1 MEDYKRE
8 KNWCVCYATI
18 IIFILPASIVISPSL
33 TAFFE
38 VILYTLFI
46 GSSELRR
53 RFILSLKQPIVILGG
68 AFFLFIAASS
78 LWSSAPIESILEHL
92 KSWRKIL
99 LLPIAISLIT
109 NENLKDRFLI
119 YFVASMTVCA
129 IISWIFFIG
138 DFTYNYRGAE
148 ALLRNHATQG
158 ISFFVAAFT
167 SIFLIFHKKNTKH
180 TFKIL
185 LTLSFFI
192 IFTNSF
198 IISTSRSSYIIGMVL
213 IICFGFYAN
222 KKTASIL
229 IPILLI
235 TSISILYFSPTP
247 YKQINKIWQ
256 EIQNTENAKD
266 ITSGGAR
273 VVFLKNTIPIIIE
286 SPIIGH
292 GLKSMPIE
300 YAKQVKD
307 TLGWQSVITSDPHN
321 QYILILAEQGIIG
334 LLLFFGFIIACFYQ
348 KAEPFYKYIGL
359 SVLLGWMTTS
369 LFNGHF
375 SASVEG
381 KFIFLWCGAMLSA
394 QLPRHK
400 AEKKI
405 AT

>member
-33 TAFFE
+33 TVFFE
-38 VILYTLFI
+38 ILLYGLFL
-46 GSSELRR
+46 SSTELRK
-53 RFILSLKQPIVILGG
+53 RFIESLQQPIVIFGG
-68 AFFLFIAASS
+68 IFFLFLAASS
-78 LWSSAPIESILEHL
+78 LWSSASEDTILEHL
-92 KSWRKIL
+92 RSWRKIL
-99 LLPIAISLIT
+99 LLPIAISLI
-109 NENLKDRFLI
+109 NNNFLKTRFLY
-119 YFVASMTVCA
+119 YFTGLIGAYA
-129 IISWIFFIG
+129 LISWIFYLTNF
-138 DFTYNYRGAE
+138 DLYKDPE
-148 ALLRNHATQG
+148 SLLRNHTTQG
-158 ISFFVAAFT
+158 IIFFTAAFT
-167 SIFLIFHKKNTKH
+167 CVFLLSYKKNILRTTK
-180 TFKIL
+180 IV
-185 LTLSFFI
+185 LTLIALI
-192 IFTNSF
+192 IFTNCF
-198 IISTSRSSYIIGMVL
+198 VISTSRSGYIIGIIL
-213 IICFGFYAN
+213 IICFGFYSNRRTAVILIPALL
-222 KKTASIL
+222 TASIA
-229 IPILLI
+229 
-235 TSISILYFSPTP
+235 ILYISPTP
-247 YKQINKIWQ
+247 YKQINKVWQ
-256 EIQNTENAKD
+256 EIKNAD
-266 ITSGGAR
+266 NSEHLTSGGAR
-273 VVFLKNTIPIIIE
+273 VTFIKNTIPIILKA
-286 SPIIGH
+286 PIAGH

-300 YAKQVKD
+300 YAKQVKNIQ
-307 TLGWQSVITSDPHN
+307 GWKSIITSDPHN